1 MFVVKKIF
9 FSRVVLISLSFI
21 WQVNAVELHYKG
33 APQTVLVFGGHTG
46 WFGQEVAKI
55 LKASGHKVI
64 LAQSRLEN
72 REDILRELKELK
84 PDCVINAAGL
94 TGRPN
99 IDWCDEHRIETIRAN
114 LIGALTLA
122 DVTYLCGVHMTN
134 FGTGCFYMYDEAHP
148 IGSGKIFSETDE
160 PNCLTTFYY
169 RSKVCLEKFL
179 MEYPHVLNLRFG
191 MPASGENNPRNLI
204 LKLVKYKKVPNIPN
218 SVAILDDLLPVAA
231 DMALRK
237 ITGVYNFVN
246 PGAISH
252 NEILELYK
260 LYVDPTISY
269 QNFSSEEQA
278 KMLKS
283 GRSNCEFDVRKLL
296 REYSDIP
303 HVKESMVQ
311 VMQLLSTN
319 NKQFSRRS

>member
-1 MFVVKKIF
+1 MFGLEKVF

-21 WQVNAVELHYKG
+21 FQVNAVELHYKG

-72 REDILRELKELK
+72 REDIFRELKTVN

-122 DVTYLCGVHMTN
+122 DVTYSCGLHMTN

-191 MPASGENNPRNLI
+191 MPASSENNPRNLI

-260 LYVDPTISY
+260 RYVNPELKY
-269 QNFSSEEQA
+269 QNFSLEEQTQ
-278 KMLKS
+278 MLKL
-283 GRSNCEFDVRKLL
+283 GRSNCELGVHKLL
-296 REYSDIP
+296 EEYPDIA
-303 HVKESMVQ
+303 HVKKSIYSI
-311 VMQLLSTN
+311 MQRLAEN
-319 NKQFSRRS
+319 IYKK